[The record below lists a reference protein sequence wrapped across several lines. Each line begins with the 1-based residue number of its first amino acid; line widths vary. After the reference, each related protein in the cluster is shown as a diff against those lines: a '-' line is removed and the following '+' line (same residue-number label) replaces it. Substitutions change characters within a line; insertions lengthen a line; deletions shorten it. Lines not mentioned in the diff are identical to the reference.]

1 MRNPV
6 CQVSKITH
14 EEWLAFRRTGIGGSD
29 ASTIVGLN
37 PYSSLYYL
45 YNDKLG
51 LLPPK
56 DDTEAM
62 RQGRDLE
69 QYVAERWMEATGKR
83 CRRNNFMWRSAEHPF
98 MLADIDREVVGENA
112 GLECKTTSVFNRAD
126 LENGEI
132 PLTYY
137 VQCQHYIAVMGFDAM
152 YLAVLVL
159 NRGFYHFR
167 IEREESEITALVEA
181 EQAFWEEH
189 IVPQEPPELDGS
201 EATLTA
207 LKQRY
212 PEDDGGAVAYLSRQS
227 CADLTKLADLEDAA
241 KDIRQA
247 QAEAKAR
254 ILAEL
259 QNCSFGESE
268 NWTVSWK
275 SQARTTI
282 DTKALKRDF
291 PQAYQ
296 ACARTTTARV
306 FRAKRKTEDETHG

>member
-1 MRNPV
+1 MKQPV
-6 CQVSKITH
+6 CRVPEITH
-14 EEWLAFRRTGIGGSD
+14 EQWLAFRRTGIGGSD
-29 ASTIVGLN
+29 ASTVVGLN

-69 QYVAERWMEATGKR
+69 QYVADRWMEATGKK
-83 CRRNNFMWRSAEHPF
+83 CKRNNYMWRSVERPF
-98 MLADIDREVVGENA
+98 MLADIDREVCGENA

-137 VQCQHYIAVMGFDAM
+137 VQCQRYMAVMGFDAM

-167 IEREESEITALVEA
+167 IDRDNAEIDALAEA
-181 EQAFWEEH
+181 ERAFWEDH
-189 IVPQEPPELDGS
+189 ILPQEPPDPDGS
-201 EATLTA
+201 EATYAALSRLHPEEGSTA
-207 LKQRY
+207 VL
-212 PEDDGGAVAYLSRQS
+212 PLSRQS
-227 CADLTKLADLEDAA
+227 CADLTALADLEDAA
-241 KDIRQA
+241 KAIKQA

-254 ILAEL
+254 IMAEL
-259 QNCSFGESE
+259 GDAAFGEAE
-268 NWTVSWK
+268 GWLVSWK
-275 SQARTTI
+275 SQTRTTI
-282 DTKALKRDF
+282 DAKALKRDF
-291 PQAYQ
+291 PQAYE
-296 ACARTTTARV
+296 ACAKQTTARV
-306 FRAKRKTEDETHG
+306 FRARRKTEE

>member
-1 MRNPV
+1 MKQPV
-6 CQVSKITH
+6 CRVPEITH
-14 EEWLAFRRTGIGGSD
+14 EQWLAFRRTGIGGSD
-29 ASTIVGLN
+29 ASTVVGLN

-69 QYVAERWMEATGKR
+69 QYVADRWMEATGKK
-83 CRRNNFMWRSAEHPF
+83 CKRNNYMWRSVERPF
-98 MLADIDREVVGENA
+98 MLADIDREVCGENA

-137 VQCQHYIAVMGFDAM
+137 VQCQHYMAVMGFDAM

-167 IEREESEITALVEA
+167 IDRDDAEIDALAEA
-181 EQAFWEEH
+181 ERVFWEDH
-189 IVPQEPPELDGS
+189 ILPQVPPDLDGS
-201 EATLTA
+201 EATYAA
-207 LKQRY
+207 LSRLH
-212 PEDDGGAVAYLSRQS
+212 PEECSAAALPLSRQS
-227 CADLTKLADLEDAA
+227 CADLAALADLEDAA
-241 KDIRQA
+241 KAIKQA

-254 ILAEL
+254 IMAEL
-259 QNCSFGESE
+259 GDAAFGEAE
-268 NWTVSWK
+268 GWLVSWK
-275 SQARTTI
+275 SQTRTTI
-282 DTKALKRDF
+282 DAKALKRDF
-291 PQAYQ
+291 AQAYE
-296 ACARTTTARV
+296 ACAKQTTARV
-306 FRAKRKTEDETHG
+306 FRVRKKTEE

>member
-1 MRNPV
+1 MKQPI
-6 CQVSKITH
+6 CQVSKIPH

-69 QYVAERWMEATGKR
+69 QYVADRWMEASGKR
-83 CRRNNFMWRSAEHPF
+83 CRRNNFMWRNVEHPF
-98 MLADIDREVVGENA
+98 MLADIDREVIGENA
-112 GLECKTTSVFNRAD
+112 GLECKTTSVFNRAE

-137 VQCQHYIAVMGFDAM
+137 VQCQHYMAVMGFDAM

-167 IEREESEITALVEA
+167 IERDESEISVLIGA
-181 EQAFWEEH
+181 EQDFWLKH
-189 IVPQEPPELDGS
+189 IVPRIPPEPDGS
-201 EATLTA
+201 EATLSA
-207 LKQRY
+207 LKQKY
-212 PEDDGGAVAYLSRQS
+212 PEELDGMILPLSGQS
-227 CADLTKLADLEDAA
+227 CADLAALADLEDAA
-241 KDIRQA
+241 RAIRQA
-247 QAEAKAR
+247 QGEAKAR
-254 ILAEL
+254 IMAEL
-259 QNCSFGESE
+259 GDCAFGEAAG
-268 NWTVSWK
+268 WTCSWK
-275 SQARTTI
+275 SQTRTTI
-282 DTKALKRDF
+282 DAKTLKRDF

-306 FRAKRKTEDETHG
+306 FRARRTKEDPHV